1 MKCPEQKNLK
11 LIVIAV
17 TLISFANAFADPLN
31 AIFSGSKVMRPLN
44 DRIPANAKEAKELQ
58 KDKADQLK
66 VPIEKTITINENAG
80 MDFVFI
86 PPGKFHMGSTE
97 NVAKSEND
105 ERPLHQ
111 ANITKGFYMGKYE
124 VTQKQYLEVMKYHK
138 GSKFVGDKL
147 PIDNIEWYQ
156 ASTFIEKLS
165 QKTKL
170 KFRLPTEAEWEYA
183 CRAGT
188 QTAFYTGKT
197 ISPDQANYNCKKTY
211 MGGPQGLPYDE
222 TREVG
227 SYPPNPFGLYDMHG
241 NVWEWCS
248 DWYDNDYYKFCDD
261 DDPQGPHKG
270 GKKVIRGGSWNQ
282 GPDKLR
288 SADRKGRN
296 PKADRK
302 HIGFRVV
309 LDI

>member
-1 MKCPEQKNLK
+1 MKHIDHRNLK
-11 LIVIAV
+11 LAVVVI
-17 TLISFANAFADPLN
+17 TLFCITVAA
-31 AIFSGSKVMRPLN
+31 GSKVVRPLK
-44 DRIPANAKEAKELQ
+44 DRMPANTKQATQLQ
-58 KDKADQLK
+58 ADKAAELNLP
-66 VPIEKTITINENAG
+66 VEKTITIDENVT

-86 PPGKFHMGSTE
+86 PPGRFHMGSPRDVE
-97 NVAKSEND
+97 KSKND
-105 ERPLHQ
+105 ERPPHQ
-111 ANITKGFYMGKYE
+111 VNITKGFYMGKYE
-124 VTQKQYLEVMKYHK
+124 VTQKQYLAIMKFHK
-138 GSKFVGDKL
+138 GLKFVGDQL
-147 PIDNIEWYQ
+147 PIDNIDWHE

-165 QKTKL
+165 QETKL
-170 KFRLPTEAEWEYA
+170 KLRLPTEAEWEYA

-188 QTAFYTGKT
+188 DTAFYTGNT

-227 SYPPNPFGLYDMHG
+227 SYPPNAFGLYDMHG

-248 DWYDNDYYKFCDD
+248 DWHNKDYYKFCDE

-270 GKKVIRGGSWNQ
+270 KRKVTRGGSWND

-288 SADRKGRN
+288 SANRQSRS

-302 HIGFRVV
+302 YIGFRVV
-309 LDI
+309 LDL